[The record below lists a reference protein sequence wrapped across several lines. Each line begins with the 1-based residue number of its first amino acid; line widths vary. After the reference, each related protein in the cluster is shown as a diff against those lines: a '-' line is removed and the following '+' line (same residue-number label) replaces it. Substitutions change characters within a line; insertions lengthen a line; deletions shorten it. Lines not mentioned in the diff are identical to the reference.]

1 MNKLIESHLGYAH
14 AIAADLAGKYP
25 PNITRSDLE
34 GAAEL
39 GLVQAARS
47 YDPSRAVSFATF
59 AYYRIRGAIFD
70 EVRKSWQAAH
80 LTSDANGYS
89 TEDPAISAPQP
100 GEDIPYGEL
109 QERFSSSAISSLIPL
124 GTVSPERLPATTE
137 SPASQVQREQE
148 AEAIRRALR
157 RLPKRHRFV
166 LQAHYYEDLSF
177 VSIGRQLNLSKSWV
191 SRIHRQALSMVRSCL
206 QGSRG
211 PCHQGTGPSSGKN
224 SYEK

>member
-1 MNKLIESHLGYAH
+1 MDKLIESHLGYAH

-47 YDPSRAVSFATF
+47 YDPSRSVSFATF

-80 LTSDANGYS
+80 LTSDSSDYMA
-89 TEDPAISAPQP
+89 EDPVQSALQQRAGTSN
-100 GEDIPYGEL
+100 GERH
-109 QERFSSSAISSLIPL
+109 ERSFSSGISSLFPL
-124 GTVSPERLPATTE
+124 GTFSPERLPATTE
-137 SPASQVQREQE
+137 SPAGQVQRKQE

-157 RLPKRHRFV
+157 QLPKRHRFV

-191 SRIHRQALSMVRSCL
+191 SRIHRQALSRIHSIL

-211 PCHQGTGPSSGKN
+211 PATEVRLDRLGGN
-224 SYEK
+224 R